1 MPDSR
6 TPESPAGA
14 PAGQP
19 APLYVIGLG
28 LPAGG
33 GESSARRGFFSC
45 PALDSHPL
53 LAAAEVL
60 VGGKAQ
66 LAALADHPAEKL
78 VVGADMPALYE
89 RLDANRR
96 AGRIQVV
103 LCNGDPLFFGLGA
116 RLAERFG
123 PDGLRVLPGT
133 SSLQAAA
140 AFLGLPWENV
150 TSVSLHG
157 RSSRL
162 PLARALIVARAD
174 GGPVFVLTDAA
185 NPPAAVAA
193 FMKERGH
200 DRYRLHLMENL
211 HLTPEGVRA
220 EQYTRLSV
228 DQALALP
235 PEAPEGRIPRQLVML
250 LEPER
255 PESGAPAAGWPFGLP
270 DASLVAE
277 NNLLTKAPAR
287 AAGLAALGI
296 EAGHT
301 VWDLGAGSGAV
312 SVEAARLAWRGL
324 VVAVEAKADRIPL
337 IEENRRRFGAANL
350 EILHGTLPGALAVCC
365 ERFPRPD
372 RIFIGGGLGAVSKYV
387 FCPMAASS
395 GPFYS
400 GRGPSEST
408 PFAKRPAF
416 LALGPKSVIWKQPLG
431 GGPGRGFE
439 DGSNGES
446 AAGQILH
453 KAWEAL
459 LPGGRLVIH
468 CVLLSTLEFARDRL
482 ARLGARPDV
491 ACIQASLSTP
501 LAGDCRL
508 QAQNPVFLVS
518 ACKGAGM

>member
-6 TPESPAGA
+6 IPESSTGA
-14 PAGQP
+14 SIGQP
-19 APLYVIGLG
+19 VPLYVIGLG

-33 GESSARRGFFSC
+33 NGAASRRGFSFC
-45 PALDSHPL
+45 PVLDSHPA

-66 LAALADHPAEKL
+66 LAVFADHPAEKL
-78 VVGADMPALYE
+78 VVGADMPSLYE
-89 RLDANRR
+89 RLEANRH

-140 AFLGLPWENV
+140 AFLGLPWENM
-150 TSVSLHG
+150 TPVSLHG

-162 PLARALIVARAD
+162 PLAHALIAARAG

-185 NPPAAVAA
+185 NPPASVAA

-200 DRYRLHLMENL
+200 DRYRLHVMENL

-220 EQYTRLSV
+220 ERYARLSV
-228 DQALALP
+228 NQALPLTPDNPGEKA
-235 PEAPEGRIPRQLVML
+235 PRQLVML

-255 PESGAPAAGWPFGLP
+255 SEGGEQEASWPFGLP
-270 DASLVAE
+270 DASLAAE

-350 EILHGTLPGALAVCC
+350 EILHGTLPGALHICC

-372 RIFIGGGLGAVSKYV
+372 RIFIGGGLGGR
-387 FCPMAASS
+387 S
-395 GPFYS
+395 GK
-400 GRGPSEST
+400 G
-408 PFAKRPAF
+408 
-416 LALGPKSVIWKQPLG
+416 L
-431 GGPGRGFE
+431 E
-439 DGSNGES
+439 DGPDGES
-446 AAGQILH
+446 AVGPGVSGAGHILR
-453 KAWEAL
+453 KAWDAL
-459 LPGGRLVIH
+459 VPGGRMAIH
-468 CVLLSTLEFARDRL
+468 CVLLSTLEFARDHL
-482 ARLGARPDV
+482 ARLGACTDV
-491 ACIQASLSTP
+491 ACIQASLSAP

-518 ACKGAGM
+518 ACKGEEI

>member
-6 TPESPAGA
+6 IPESPAGA
-14 PAGQP
+14 STGQP

-28 LPAGG
+28 LPAD
-33 GESSARRGFFSC
+33 GEGAASRPEFSLC
-45 PALDSHPL
+45 PALASHPV
-53 LAAAEVL
+53 LAAVEIL

-66 LAALADHPAEKL
+66 LAAFAEHPAEKL
-78 VVGADMPALYE
+78 VVGADMAALYK

-123 PDGLRVLPGT
+123 PESLRVLPGT

-150 TSVSLHG
+150 ASVSLHG

-162 PLARALIVARAD
+162 PLAHALIAARAG
-174 GGPVFVLTDAA
+174 GGPVFLLTDAA

-200 DRYRLHLMENL
+200 DRYRLHVMENL
-211 HLTPEGVRA
+211 YLTPEGVRA
-220 EQYTRLSV
+220 ERHTSLSV
-228 DQALALP
+228 DQALSL
-235 PEAPEGRIPRQLVML
+235 APEDSGEKTPRQRVML

-255 PESGAPAAGWPFGLP
+255 PESGEQASGWPFGLA
-270 DASLVAE
+270 DASLATE

-312 SVEAARLAWRGL
+312 SIEAARLAWRGL
-324 VVAVEAKADRIPL
+324 VIAVEGKADRISL
-337 IEENRRRFGAANL
+337 IEENRRCFGAANL
-350 EILHGTLPGALAVCC
+350 EILPGTLPGALDICC

-372 RIFIGGGLGAVSKYV
+372 RIFIGGGLG
-387 FCPMAASS
+387 
-395 GPFYS
+395 GES
-400 GRGPSEST
+400 GRGNAAE
-408 PFAKRPAF
+408 
-416 LALGPKSVIWKQPLG
+416 LGATNA
-431 GGPGRGFE
+431 E
-439 DGSNGES
+439 
-446 AAGQILH
+446 QILH
-453 KAWEAL
+453 QAWEAL
-459 LPGGRLVIH
+459 APGGRMVIH
-468 CVLLSTLEFARDRL
+468 CVLLSTLEFARDSL
-482 ARLGARPDV
+482 ARLGASVDV
-491 ACIQASLSTP
+491 ACIQASLSVP

-518 ACKGAGM
+518 ACKGKGM

>member
-1 MPDSR
+1 MPDSH

-14 PAGQP
+14 SAGQP

-28 LPAGG
+28 LPAD
-33 GESSARRGFFSC
+33 GEGAASRRGFSSC
-45 PALDSHPL
+45 PALAAHPV
-53 LAAAEVL
+53 LASAEIL

-66 LAALADHPAEKL
+66 LAAFADHPAEKL

-89 RLDANRR
+89 RLEANRR

-123 PDGLRVLPGT
+123 PKALRVLPGT

-140 AFLGLPWENV
+140 AFFGLPWENV
-150 TSVSLHG
+150 TPVSLHG

-162 PLARALIVARAD
+162 PLAHALVAARAG
-174 GGPVFVLTDAA
+174 GGPVFLLTDAA
-185 NPPAAVAA
+185 NSPASVAA

-200 DRYRLHLMENL
+200 DRYCLHLMENL

-220 EQYTRLSV
+220 ERHTSLSV
-228 DQALALP
+228 DQALSL
-235 PEAPEGRIPRQLVML
+235 APEDSGEKIPRQLVML
-250 LEPER
+250 LAPDR
-255 PESGAPAAGWPFGLP
+255 PESGGQAPGWPFGLA
-270 DASLVAE
+270 DASLATE

-324 VVAVEAKADRIPL
+324 AVAVEAKADRIRL

-350 EILHGTLPGALAVCC
+350 EILHGTLPGALGACC

-372 RIFIGGGLGAVSKYV
+372 RIFIGGGLGGG
-387 FCPMAASS
+387 S
-395 GPFYS
+395 GKGF
-400 GRGPSEST
+400 
-408 PFAKRPAF
+408 
-416 LALGPKSVIWKQPLG
+416 G
-431 GGPGRGFE
+431 GEPGKEG
-439 DGSNGES
+439 
-446 AAGQILH
+446 AAGAGEPDAGRILH

-468 CVLLSTLEFARDRL
+468 CILLSTLEFARDRL
-482 ARLGARPDV
+482 TRLGASVDV
-491 ACIQASLSTP
+491 ACIQASLSAP

-518 ACKGAGM
+518 ACKGERM

>member
-1 MPDSR
+1 MPDSH

-14 PAGQP
+14 SAGQP

-28 LPAGG
+28 LPVD
-33 GESSARRGFFSC
+33 GEGAASRRGFFPC
-45 PALDSHPL
+45 PELAAHPV

-66 LAALADHPAEKL
+66 LAAFADHPAEKL
-78 VVGADMPALYE
+78 VVGADMAALYE
-89 RLDANRR
+89 RLQANRR

-123 PDGLRVLPGT
+123 PEALRVLPGT

-150 TSVSLHG
+150 TPVSLHG

-162 PLARALIVARAD
+162 PLAHALIGTRAG
-174 GGPVFVLTDAA
+174 GGPVFLLTDAA
-185 NPPAAVAA
+185 NSPAAVAA

-220 EQYTRLSV
+220 ERYTSLSV
-228 DQALALP
+228 DQALSL
-235 PEAPEGRIPRQLVML
+235 APEDSGEKIPRQLVML
-250 LEPER
+250 LEPDR
-255 PESGAPAAGWPFGLP
+255 PESGGQVPGWPFGLP
-270 DASLVAE
+270 DASLATE

-324 VVAVEAKADRIPL
+324 VVAAEAKADRIRL

-350 EILHGTLPGALAVCC
+350 ETLHGTLPGALDVCC

-372 RIFIGGGLGAVSKYV
+372 RIFIGGGLGGGSGKG
-387 FCPMAASS
+387 FGGEPGKEGAA
-395 GPFYS
+395 G
-400 GRGPSEST
+400 
-408 PFAKRPAF
+408 A
-416 LALGPKSVIWKQPLG
+416 
-431 GGPGRGFE
+431 
-439 DGSNGES
+439 GES
-446 AAGQILH
+446 DAGRILH

-468 CVLLSTLEFARDRL
+468 CILLSTLEFVRDRL
-482 ARLGARPDV
+482 TRLGASVDV
-491 ACIQASLSTP
+491 ACIQASLSVP

-518 ACKGAGM
+518 ARKGEGM

>member
-6 TPESPAGA
+6 IPEPPAGIS
-14 PAGQP
+14 PGQP

-33 GESSARRGFFSC
+33 GEGASRRGASSC
-45 PALDSHPL
+45 PAPTSHPV

-66 LAALADHPAEKL
+66 LAAFADHPAEKL
-78 VVGADMPALYE
+78 VVSADMTALYD
-89 RLDANRR
+89 RLAANRR

-133 SSLQAAA
+133 SSLQSAA

-150 TSVSLHG
+150 MPVSLHG

-162 PLARALIVARAD
+162 PLAHALIAARAG
-174 GGPVFVLTDAA
+174 GGPVFLLTDAA
-185 NPPAAVAA
+185 NSPAAVAA

-211 HLTPEGVRA
+211 YLTPEGVRA
-220 EQYTRLSV
+220 ERYDRLSV
-228 DQALALP
+228 DQALSLP
-235 PEAPEGRIPRQLVML
+235 PEAPEGREPRQLVML

-255 PESGAPAAGWPFGLP
+255 PESDGRAAGWPFGLP
-270 DASLVAE
+270 DASLAAE

-301 VWDLGAGSGAV
+301 AWDLGAGSGAV

-324 VVAVEAKADRIPL
+324 AVAVEAKADRIPL

-350 EILHGTLPGALAVCC
+350 EILHGTLPGALDICC

-372 RIFIGGGLGAVSKYV
+372 RIFIGGGLG
-387 FCPMAASS
+387 
-395 GPFYS
+395 
-400 GRGPSEST
+400 
-408 PFAKRPAF
+408 
-416 LALGPKSVIWKQPLG
+416 G
-431 GGPGRGFE
+431 GFGKGFE
-439 DGSNGES
+439 DGSGGES
-446 AAGQILH
+446 AAGRILH

-459 LPGGRLVIH
+459 LPGGRMVVH
-468 CVLLSTLEFARDRL
+468 CVLLSTLEFARDCL
-482 ARLGARPDV
+482 ARLGVRPEV
-491 ACIQASLSTP
+491 ACIQASLSAP

-518 ACKGAGM
+518 ACKGEGNVRDARE